1 MSANTPTDFPANPD
15 TELRGTLAALR
26 IEHRD
31 LDDQIALL
39 DAAPTD
45 DELQLRR
52 LKKRKLLIKDQIA
65 RIEHQLDPD
74 EYA

>member
-1 MSANTPTDFPANPD
+1 MSTNTPTDFPAGPD
-15 TELRGTLAALR
+15 AELRASLTVLR

-31 LDDQIALL
+31 LDEQIALL
-39 DAAPTD
+39 DAAPTE

-65 RIEHQLDPD
+65 SIEHQLDPD

>member
-1 MSANTPTDFPANPD
+1 MSENTPTDFPASPD
-15 TELRGTLAALR
+15 AELRASLAALR
-26 IEHRD
+26 TEHRE
-31 LDDQIALL
+31 LDEQITLL
-39 DAAPTD
+39 DAAPTE

-65 RIEHQLDPD
+65 LIEHQLDPD